1 MVRAPTDWFVVV
13 PVKGGAAAKSRLGL
27 SPDRLRS
34 SVATALARDTV
45 AAAVAGMP
53 PGRVLVVT
61 AAVDVAD
68 WAAALGARP
77 VEDPGGGLDAA
88 AEAGAAAAVALG
100 GHDVAVLLGDHPALR
115 PEDLTTALAAAA
127 AHSRAVV
134 PDAAGT
140 GTALLTTRGLPLR
153 PRFGPGSAARHV
165 DAGAARLDLDLPG
178 LRHDVDD
185 VADLAAAARLGVGP
199 STRAAL
205 TGSLRGVQASIHTF
219 DDESGGGSALL
230 DDGRTIEFGP
240 EALADSG
247 IRFLRPGQR
256 VSVEVDLD
264 ALRAS
269 RVWIVGIGDSEVIR

>member
-1 MVRAPTDWFVVV
+1 MAPAPPDWFVVV

-27 SPDRLRS
+27 SPDGLRE

-61 AAVDVAD
+61 SASDVAR
-68 WAAALGARP
+68 WAVALGADA
-77 VEDPGGGLDAA
+77 VEDPGAGLDAA
-88 AEAGAAAAVALG
+88 VLAGAAAAADLG
-100 GHDVAVLLGDHPALR
+100 ARDVAVLLGDHPALR
-115 PEDLTTALAAAA
+115 PAELTEALVVAAAYE
-127 AHSRAVV
+127 RAVV

-140 GTALLTTRGLPLR
+140 GTALLTARGVAPS
-153 PRFGPGSAARHV
+153 PRFGAGSAARHV
-165 DAGAARLDLDLPG
+165 ATGAERLELDLPG

-185 VADLAAAARLGVGP
+185 LADLAAVARLGVGP
-199 STRAAL
+199 STRATL

-219 DDESGGGSALL
+219 DDETGSGSALL

-256 VSVEVDLD
+256 VSVEADLET
-264 ALRAS
+264 LRAS